1 MVKEKT
7 NKLELSRF
15 GDTTFDISY
24 IYGPFRDDK
33 ALEGRVVHSPKIEDH
48 FIISYQPLAHFHPG
62 NVIPLGIAH
71 TSKELPEKAYS
82 CARDYAIRTAKSRGL
97 EFVNLVAQSSPSC
110 TEEDSGQDLMDDVQE
125 KLREPRDYGQSFL

>member
-48 FIISYQPLAHFHPG
+48 FIISYQ
-62 NVIPLGIAH
+62 
-71 TSKELPEKAYS
+71 
-82 CARDYAIRTAKSRGL
+82 
-97 EFVNLVAQSSPSC
+97 
-110 TEEDSGQDLMDDVQE
+110 
-125 KLREPRDYGQSFL
+125 